1 MRSDIDEVLQYWF
14 GELKEGFP
22 GTDRSALWWKGEP
35 SQDREIKELFGK
47 RVSQA
52 LRGELKAWELTPR
65 GQLAVIL
72 LLDQFTRMI
81 FRGTALA
88 FQGDKEALRITK
100 EALQGGHH
108 LALEFAER
116 LFLYMPLEH
125 DENLQSQELCVGYI
139 EEMLHEVPLHQRHQV
154 DVALD
159 FAMQHKDLIVQFGR
173 FPHRN
178 RVLERESTALELVY
192 LNQLHSHWGQ

>member
-1 MRSDIDEVLQYWF
+1 
-14 GELKEGFP
+14 
-22 GTDRSALWWKGEP
+22 
-35 SQDREIKELFGK
+35 
-47 RVSQA
+47 
-52 LRGELKAWELTPR
+52 
-65 GQLAVIL
+65 
-72 LLDQFTRMI
+72 MI